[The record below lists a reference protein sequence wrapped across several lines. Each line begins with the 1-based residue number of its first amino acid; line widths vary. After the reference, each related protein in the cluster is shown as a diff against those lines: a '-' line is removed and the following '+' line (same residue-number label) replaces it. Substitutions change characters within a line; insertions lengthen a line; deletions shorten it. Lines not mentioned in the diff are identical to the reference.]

1 MKLNTNEKGD
11 IILEDIYSGV
21 ELKTK
26 DGESIKI
33 CMRDSGFEFNYMGV
47 DYEAQKGVIRKRQDI
62 NAGETYTATLL
73 MPDTIDANGN
83 SYTKDCLVNAI
94 KNFNKERGLGELDHP
109 CPESENK
116 LNYFLCSS
124 DVIELFPQ
132 YARSNAIE
140 SGYEFDKDVK
150 YYVAKLDFEYIS
162 DCYKTFIEPFEE
174 TDANLDFWCEEC
186 VEGTMNVDT
195 LTIHNMSSNG
205 LFKQIENKLGLTTY
219 KNRAMTISN
228 LAKKYN
234 ITPIEFINKI
244 FNVRLDYESY
254 NKLYSKPLKIKIK
267 CCNNCSHF
275 NYEPPQ
281 MYQPYPEFW
290 CSKKHWEGI
299 CSKEECDALQDENDC
314 VDYEES
320 R

>member
-11 IILEDIYSGV
+11 IILEDIYSGI

-33 CMRDSGFEFNYMGV
+33 CMRDSGFEFNYMGI
-47 DYEAQKGVIRKRQDI
+47 DYEAQKGVIRKRKNDGTI
-62 NAGETYTATLL
+62 YVSTLK
-73 MPDTIDANGN
+73 MADTLDSNGN
-83 SYTKDCLVNAI
+83 IYSKECLKKAVEQ
-94 KNFNKERGLGELDHP
+94 FNKKKQIGELDHL
-109 CPESENK
+109 CPENEDK
-116 LNYFLCSS
+116 LNYFLCSNE
-124 DVIELFPQ
+124 VVELFPQ
-132 YARSNAIE
+132 YAHSKPIE
-140 SGYEFDKDVK
+140 SGYGYEFDKQVK
-150 YYVAKLDFEYIS
+150 YYVAKLDFDYIS
-162 DCYKTFIEPFEE
+162 ECYNNIIEPFENTE
-174 TDANLDFWCEEC
+174 ADLSFDFWCEEC

-205 LFKQIENKLGLTTY
+205 LFKQFENKLGLTTD
-219 KNRAMTISN
+219 KNRAMIIKN

-234 ITPIEFINKI
+234 ITPIEFIDKI
-244 FNVRLDYESY
+244 YYTRMDYKKYNRLYPEPV
-254 NKLYSKPLKIKIK
+254 KTK

-299 CSKEECDALQDENDC
+299 CSKEEENELHNETNC
-314 VDYEES
+314 SDYEE
-320 R
+320 RK